1 MLGNAWGIYGNS
13 YELFGKPSA
22 IHGKLLGNAW
32 GLFLGNSF
40 VRRGPTTGRTDRH
53 ACKIPYKTA
62 LPVLCPHR
70 FWHDFGGELAPNI
83 EIGAADIKRLCK
95 WLGTKEDN
103 AAFNGLARYV
113 RQRNAARASDPW
125 GALRRPLDVVTGDLK
140 GLYRWVHP
148 VELTPEWDAER
159 VEEYFQTRP
168 LALAAR
174 APASL
179 TLVGQDERSQRPCHD
194 PRQLL

>member
-1 MLGNAWGIYGNS
+1 MWESEGEFMQSYWETRGEFHGNS

-70 FWHDFGGELAPNI
+70 LEGG
-83 EIGAADIKRLCK
+83 
-95 WLGTKEDN
+95 
-103 AAFNGLARYV
+103 NGRE
-113 RQRNAARASDPW
+113 
-125 GALRRPLDVVTGDLK
+125 RPGIL
-140 GLYRWVHP
+140 P
-148 VELTPEWDAER
+148 
-159 VEEYFQTRP
+159 
-168 LALAAR
+168 
-174 APASL
+174 
-179 TLVGQDERSQRPCHD
+179 
-194 PRQLL
+194 

>member
-1 MLGNAWGIYGNS
+1 MRVEFDGNS

-70 FWHDFGGELAPNI
+70 FIF
-83 EIGAADIKRLCK
+83 
-95 WLGTKEDN
+95 
-103 AAFNGLARYV
+103 
-113 RQRNAARASDPW
+113 DPF
-125 GALRRPLDVVTGDLK
+125 LVT
-140 GLYRWVHP
+140 
-148 VELTPEWDAER
+148 
-159 VEEYFQTRP
+159 F
-168 LALAAR
+168 
-174 APASL
+174 SL
-179 TLVGQDERSQRPCHD
+179 PFFV
-194 PRQLL
+194 